1 MPATPKTKEEIEQ
14 ELYELTVV
22 ATVAYRE
29 DMDQFDE
36 TTWNELYP
44 KCSYSTAVQ
53 YFNKWMR
60 KNPEGADTMDVLIK
74 LGGSSLNGALD
85 DIKNEVHNIPEPEP
99 ETVYV
104 VREEPVMSKLNL
116 ILSSC

>member
-1 MPATPKTKEEIEQ
+1 MPATPKTKAEIEQ

-22 ATVAYRE
+22 ASVAFRE
-29 DMDQFDE
+29 DMGQFNE
-36 TTWNELYP
+36 STWNELYP
-44 KCSYSTAVQ
+44 ECSYSTALQ
-53 YFNKWMR
+53 YFNKWMSR
-60 KNPEGADTMDVLIK
+60 NPTGSDLMDVIILFA
-74 LGGSSLNGALD
+74 GTSFSGVLNT
-85 DIKNEVHNIPEPEP
+85 IKNEVHNIPEPEP